1 MDRSV
6 RRHLRTTAA
15 FATVILLGLAVAG
28 AYLICPGTPGKSK
41 FMKFEGYIELPK
53 GGSLNVLDYLTIS
66 NGTLF
71 VTSESSGALFKVN
84 LDPNRPSLSAVS
96 ELPGSGAAHG
106 VALMMDRNV
115 AFITRSE
122 ENTVDVFDPTSLR
135 LLTRIP
141 VADDADAILYVPSAK
156 LVYVANGD
164 AKIATLIDPE
174 KRMTVGTISL
184 PGRPEFLAL
193 DSQTGLLY
201 QNLEDVDSIVAI
213 DLRERVVIGQW
224 SLAQCEGPSG
234 MAIDSEQRRLFA
246 VCSRNATLVVFDLD
260 SHRVIT
266 SLKIG
271 GGPDSVAFDG
281 TLHRIY
287 CAGRAGR
294 LTVIQQDGPN
304 AYRVLDEI
312 HTHYG
317 AHTLALDPVSHR
329 VFVAYASLFAH
340 PRIGVFSPTR
350 VNGVQKREEEGSFYA
365 AALSVGRSW
374 RLPSGRVGF
383 VSGFVA
389 GDNRGPAF
397 NERRAFGYH
406 CVGRARTLRAI
417 RPNRSP
423 SAACGFIHDSSC
435 KTGRS
440 DAKARAFADR
450 GRRSGSV

>member
-1 MDRSV
+1 M
-6 RRHLRTTAA
+6 TAG
-15 FATVILLGLAVAG
+15 FATVIALGLSVAG
-28 AYLICPGTPGKSK
+28 VAHLVCPGTPGKSK
-41 FMKFEGYIELPK
+41 FMKFEGYIELPR

-84 LDPNRPSLSAVS
+84 LDADHPSRSTIS

-106 VALMMDRNV
+106 VALMMDHNV
-115 AFITRSE
+115 AFLTRSE

-135 LLTRIP
+135 QLARIP

-174 KRMTVGTISL
+174 KRVTIGTVRL
-184 PGRPEFLAL
+184 PGRPAFPAL
-193 DSQTGLLY
+193 DLRTGLLY
-201 QNLEDVDSIVAI
+201 QNLEDIDSMVSI
-213 DLRERVVIGQW
+213 DLGLWAVTGQW
-224 SLAQCEGPSG
+224 SLAPCEGPSG

-246 VCSRNATLVVFDLD
+246 VCSRNATLVVFDLE
-260 SHRVIT
+260 SHQIIT

-287 CAGRAGR
+287 CAGKAGR

-340 PRIGVFSPTR
+340 PRISVFSPTTG
-350 VNGVQKREEEGSFYA
+350 NDVQ
-365 AALSVGRSW
+365 RSTVE
-374 RLPSGRVGF
+374 RPS
-383 VSGFVA
+383 
-389 GDNRGPAF
+389 
-397 NERRAFGYH
+397 Y
-406 CVGRARTLRAI
+406 ARTFWSILKILRLI
-417 RPNRSP
+417 
-423 SAACGFIHDSSC
+423 
-435 KTGRS
+435 
-440 DAKARAFADR
+440 
-450 GRRSGSV
+450 